1 MLWAYLSFIVLE
13 LLLEDTISS
22 EEIGD
27 KNIVFNFKIF
37 QANGNKG
44 RIDVRWQDEHKSSP
58 VQWPDNKEWHTQ
70 SVIYLGAICNLFCE
84 SGSVLRKENL
94 I

>member
-1 MLWAYLSFIVLE
+1 MLWAYLFFIVLE

-37 QANGNKG
+37 QANDNKG
-44 RIDVRWQDEHKSSP
+44 RVDVR
-58 VQWPDNKEWHTQ
+58 
-70 SVIYLGAICNLFCE
+70 
-84 SGSVLRKENL
+84 
-94 I
+94 